1 MSRFILQSVSSRQ
14 WQSLSKIS
22 ARCIKECKPLHTK
35 SYHSGLLRP
44 EVNLRLPQITYNKKF
59 VLPVSS
65 ACASFLNSKHFII
78 HGIHTTG
85 AYSKKNRNRKHQ
97 VRIDSSEDEDAET
110 DIDDFYIDQLLDEE
124 DDLSDAVA
132 THPIHG
138 HRVFVLQPD
147 IKWGPKKQIHTN
159 AKLQL
164 KESISLVQTVQDWQ
178 VVDGDIYSSKN
189 IDKKR
194 LFGKGTFE
202 AITER
207 LKNIRD
213 ITAVFVSV
221 EKLTAMQHKEL
232 EETWHLEVFDRYL
245 LNNLVIC
252 C

>member
-1 MSRFILQSVSSRQ
+1 MSRFILQSVSCRQ
-14 WQSLSKIS
+14 WHLLSKIS
-22 ARCIKECKPLHTK
+22 ARCITECKPFHTK
-35 SYHSGLLRP
+35 SYRLGLLR
-44 EVNLRLPQITYNKKF
+44 LQAYIRLPQTTCNKKF
-59 VLPVSS
+59 VPPVLSCSS
-65 ACASFLNSKHFII
+65 ACLPFLHSKHIII
-78 HGIHTTG
+78 HGIHTT
-85 AYSKKNRNRKHQ
+85 AACSKKKRNRKQQ
-97 VRIDSSEDEDAET
+97 VRIDESEDEGAEK

-147 IKWGPKKQIHTN
+147 VKWGPKKQLHTN
-159 AKLQL
+159 AKLQFE
-164 KESISLVQTVQDWQ
+164 ESISLVQTVQDWE
-178 VVDGDIYSSKN
+178 VVDGQIYSSKN

-202 AITER
+202 TITER

-245 LNNLVIC
+245 
-252 C
+252 